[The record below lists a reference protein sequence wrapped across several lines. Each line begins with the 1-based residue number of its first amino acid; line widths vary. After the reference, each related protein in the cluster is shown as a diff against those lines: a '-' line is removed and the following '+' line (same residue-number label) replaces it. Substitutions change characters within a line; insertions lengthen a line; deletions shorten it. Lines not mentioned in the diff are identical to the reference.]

1 MPVPEAGIRNEHV
14 RGTERER
21 VRVRAARLVVGAGR
35 KVIANGEVV
44 FAGGVIDAVQ
54 RRGAHSRQDEVLTFD
69 FGDATITPGLI
80 DAHVHL
86 SLRLGEDLGA
96 HAAAPLEA
104 VREHAA
110 RSRQLLRQGVTTVRD
125 LGCRA
130 DMVQELLRLR
140 RTGCVDGPGAITEPG
155 IGVLV
160 AGPPVTSRRGHFWP
174 IGIEVAGPAEAA
186 AATRLLTANGSDVIK
201 VMVTGGVTTPG
212 TRIGRAQLDVAE
224 VTAVVDTAHAA
235 GKMVAA
241 HAHGTEGIAIA
252 VLAGVD
258 TIEHCSWTDTTGAVT
273 EPAPALLDAMAASGQ
288 SIVTAGPLIP
298 DLVTWVRTGRLPD
311 TAPARR
317 QLALWANA
325 RRAHEHGVNVT
336 VGTDA
341 MFGALADNRELAA
354 RLAGLTELAGFD
366 RLDAIELA
374 TGNAARALG
383 TERLGVL
390 QPSASADIAVFPG
403 DLTADL
409 RGLTAP
415 LAVWKGGIAVKIP
428 DPGAV
433 LGTPAAIGR
442 RRGKGLPESG
452 NGKGAGTAGR
462 HRESREIHPARRL
475 A

>member
-1 MPVPEAGIRNEHV
+1 
-14 RGTERER
+14 
-21 VRVRAARLVVGAGR
+21 VRVRASRLVVGAGR
-35 KVIANGEVV
+35 EVITNGQVV
-44 FAGGVIDAVQ
+44 FAGGIIEAVQ
-54 RRGAHSRQDEVLTFD
+54 RAGEKSCQDEVLAFD

-80 DAHVHL
+80 DPHVHL
-86 SLRLGEDLGA
+86 SLRLGEDLEV
-96 HAAAPLEA
+96 HAAAPLEK
-104 VREHAA
+104 VCEHAA
-110 RSRQLLRQGVTTVRD
+110 RISQQLLSQGVTTVRD

-130 DMVQELLRLR
+130 DMVWELQCLRWP
-140 RTGCVDGPGAITEPG
+140 GCAGGAGPIAEPA
-155 IGVLV
+155 IGVLI

-174 IGIEVAGPAEAA
+174 IGIEVAGSAEAA
-186 AATRLLTANGSDVIK
+186 AATRVLTAQGSDVIK
-201 VMVTGGVTTPG
+201 VMVTGGSTTPG
-212 TRIGRAQLDVAE
+212 TRMGHAQLDLAE
-224 VTAVVDTAHAA
+224 VTAVVDAAHAA
-235 GKMVAA
+235 GKTVAA

-273 EPAPALLDAMAASGQ
+273 EPAPALLDAMAATGQ
-288 SIVTAGPLIP
+288 SIVTAGPLRP

-311 TAPARR
+311 TAATRR

-341 MFGALADNRELAA
+341 MFGAMADNRELAA

-383 TERLGVL
+383 AGRLGVL
-390 QPSASADIAVFPG
+390 RPSASADIAVFPG

-415 LAVWKGGIAVKIP
+415 LAVWKRGISVKIP
-428 DPGAV
+428 DRQDAGCVPV
-433 LGTPAAIGR
+433 KVGR
-442 RRGKGLPESG
+442 
-452 NGKGAGTAGR
+452 AGHQR
-462 HRESREIHPARRL
+462 
-475 A
+475 